1 MELCMTTRHA
11 SSGLA
16 KLWSIFWSELG
27 SRCTSELRRMLL
39 LPRAPQKKK
48 ASRRVACAKLVIEAK
63 RRHVDSKTGG
73 NCLKLEWRGWCKR
86 GRGLEHWRKE
96 RFVHRINK
104 RRSTKR
110 AIHEWSKQV
119 LCTIYFCS
127 HHEWKSEQ
135 NGWTSEREDDLRM
148 VTENSA

>member
-1 MELCMTTRHA
+1 MALCMTTRHA

-16 KLWSIFWSELG
+16 KLWNIFWSELG

-39 LPRAPQKKK
+39 LPRAPQKKT
-48 ASRRVACAKLVIEAK
+48 
-63 RRHVDSKTGG
+63 RHVVSPVQSS
-73 NCLKLEWRGWCKR
+73 LLRRRGVTLTVKQGETVWNLSEEVGAKEA
-86 GRGLEHWRKE
+86 GDWRKE

-127 HHEWKSEQ
+127 HREWKSEQ

-148 VTENSA
+148 VAENSA